1 MCNLYSVTKSQ
12 TAIAEFARAIRDT
25 TGNLPPMPHVN
36 PNTAAP
42 IVRNGSDGKRELVLV
57 RWGMPTPQNVLMKGA
72 KKKAKKLDEKEKP
85 YDFKEVLRMERDP
98 GVTNIRNVNSKHW
111 KQWLG
116 LEHHC
121 VVPFT
126 SFSEFNAAEGGDIW
140 FGLSEERPL
149 AFFAGIHVPQWTS
162 VRKVKDGESTDDLY
176 GFLTTEPN
184 AEIGAIHPK
193 AMPVI
198 LRTQEEIDRWMT
210 APAEDVPKLQL
221 KLPDSSLIVVAR
233 GVKEDGLPVLG
244 TH

>member
-1 MCNLYSVTKSQ
+1 M
-12 TAIAEFARAIRDT
+12 
-25 TGNLPPMPHVN
+25 
-36 PNTAAP
+36 
-42 IVRNGSDGKRELVLV
+42 
-57 RWGMPTPQNVLMKGA
+57 
-72 KKKAKKLDEKEKP
+72 
-85 YDFKEVLRMERDP
+85 
-98 GVTNIRNVNSKHW
+98 
-111 KQWLG
+111 
-116 LEHHC
+116 
-121 VVPFT
+121 
-126 SFSEFNAAEGGDIW
+126 
-140 FGLSEERPL
+140 
-149 AFFAGIHVPQWTS
+149 
-162 VRKVKDGESTDDLY
+162 KDGESTDDLY